1 MTVAQILREKGNK
14 VISVATTDSI
24 LHALEVMKQ
33 HHIGAVLVLEAEDKI
48 AGVMSER
55 DVVRALPEAGG
66 KLLDRPVSSLM
77 TKNVITCT
85 PDQFI
90 RDVMALMTKHRFR
103 HMPVLEDGKLVGII
117 SIGDAV
123 KERITEK
130 EHEAEAM
137 RSYIVGDRV

>member
-1 MTVAQILREKGNK
+1 MTVAQILREKGNQ

-66 KLLDRPVSSLM
+66 KLLDSPVSSLM